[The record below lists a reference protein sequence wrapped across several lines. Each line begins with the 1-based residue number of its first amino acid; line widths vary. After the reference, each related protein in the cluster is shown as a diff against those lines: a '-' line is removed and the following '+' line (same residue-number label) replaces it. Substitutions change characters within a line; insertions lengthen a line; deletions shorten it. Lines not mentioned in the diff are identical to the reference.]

1 MHYLSGNL
9 IMSTNTPLRRRRKR
23 IPSRNW
29 LDWAP
34 LLALVAS
41 FLLLVMSFTQFKQP
55 LDRAQPSADA
65 MIVMTLPTPNSV
77 VLPLEMITPVQVAGV
92 EQPTGAEMGN
102 PTMTPI
108 YQATATPMVMTT
120 STLVPVAT
128 TTFSASPQSDGT
140 PKTVAILAGHRNNDS
155 GAICEI
161 APYEGLQEVDVTTEV
176 SAHLVRLL
184 TEAGYTVLDL
194 DEFDSRIDGLVA
206 DAFVS
211 IHADSCVDWE
221 GTTGYKAARVHNSF
235 IPEIEDYFIYC
246 VEKEYGALTGLSTHP
261 GSITHSMTSYHAFR
275 KVHVYTPA
283 IIMEIGFLY
292 YDHDLLTQQPEL
304 VAEGI
309 KRGIACFL
317 NEELKVEEEISE

>member
-1 MHYLSGNL
+1 
-9 IMSTNTPLRRRRKR
+9 MSTNTPLRRRRKR
-23 IPSRNW
+23 IPSQNW
-29 LDWAP
+29 LDWAAM
-34 LLALVAS
+34 LALVAS
-41 FLLLVMSFTQFKQP
+41 FLLLVMALTQLKHP

-77 VLPLEMITPVQVAGV
+77 VAQLEIMTPVQVAGV
-92 EQPTGAEMGN
+92 GQPTV
-102 PTMTPI
+102 TPI
-108 YQATATPMVMTT
+108 YQATATPTVINT

-140 PKTVAILAGHRNNDS
+140 SKTVAILAGHRNNDS

-176 SAHLVRLL
+176 SAHLVRIL

-194 DEFDSRIDGLVA
+194 DEFDSRINGLVA

-292 YDHDLLTQQPEL
+292 HDHDLLTQQPEL

-317 NEELKVEEEISE
+317 NEELKVEQEISE